1 MSEPWKFGPEKVE
14 IPGAQDARLSEGNSV
29 TLGQAA

>member
-1 MSEPWKFGPEKVE
+1 MSEPWGVRPRKVYML
-14 IPGAQDARLSEGNSV
+14 GAHDAGASEGNSV